1 MATLLAITTTANQ
14 SNNLTNLDA
23 SSGLDKFLGM
33 WLYGKADTT
42 KKSYLRIINRF
53 FAFIGHDNLHDVG
66 LEHLQEW
73 SNSLSALKPNTLR
86 TYQAT
91 VKSLLTFAHKL
102 GYLPYNAGVMLK
114 SPKSQDASTLRYI
127 SVDQVRQMIAN
138 EPSDRN
144 QLILRVLFQC
154 GLRAEELAN
163 LKWQDLTLGSFQVLG
178 KGSKL
183 RTVPVATSLLQ
194 SLEAIRGGDD
204 ALIFPSRQGKMTRQ
218 RVWQLIKTAA
228 KRIGLNNPSPHW
240 LRHGFAYDAKVNGT
254 DDRDLQTIMGHASYA
269 TTARYGKS
277 INQGQ
282 LKQSCL

>member
-1 MATLLAITTTANQ
+1 MTLAITTTANQ

-53 FAFIGHDNLHDVG
+53 FDFIGTDNLHDVG
-66 LEHLQEW
+66 LDSLQAW
-73 SNSLSALKPNTLR
+73 SESLSALKANTLR

-102 GYLPYNAGVMLK
+102 GYLRVNIGVMLK
-114 SPKSQDASTLRYI
+114 SPKSQDASTLRHI
-127 SVDQVRQMIAN
+127 SVDQVREMIQA

-144 QLILRVLFQC
+144 RLILKTLFLC
-154 GLRAEELAN
+154 GLRAEELCN
-163 LKWQDLTLGSFQVLG
+163 LRWQDLKLGAFQVLG
-178 KGSKL
+178 KGDKL
-183 RTVPVATSLLQ
+183 RTVPVNSSLLQ
-194 SLEAIRGGDD
+194 SLESIRGEDSS
-204 ALIFPSRQGKMTRQ
+204 LIFPSRQGTMTRQ
-218 RVWQLIKTAA
+218 RVWQVVKTAA

-240 LRHGFAYDAKVNGT
+240 LRHGFAYDAKSNGT
-254 DDRDLQTIMGHASYA
+254 DDRDLQNIMGHASYA